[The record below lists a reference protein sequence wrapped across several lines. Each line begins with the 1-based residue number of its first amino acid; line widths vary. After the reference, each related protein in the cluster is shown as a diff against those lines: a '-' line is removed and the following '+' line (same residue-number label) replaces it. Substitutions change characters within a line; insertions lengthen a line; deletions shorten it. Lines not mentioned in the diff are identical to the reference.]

1 MTELTTQSWFQNFV
15 EELKDILVES
25 EFSARWTLIEAYHLV
40 GKRILEEY
48 PNFERAQIYG
58 KQIASRV
65 SESLGKSERTI
76 ERAIQFARMYPDLN
90 LLPEGKNVSWHLIC
104 NKYLPAPKQEAKQ
117 KEEYILCKSC
127 GSEIMPLVI
136 KCCHCG
142 CEFEFRK
149 EDIKKR

>member
-1 MTELTTQSWFQNFV
+1 MTELTTQLWFQNLV
-15 EELKDILVES
+15 DELKDIIVES
-25 EFSARWTLIEAYHLV
+25 EFSTRWMIIETYHLV

-104 NKYLPAPKQEAKQ
+104 NKYLPAPKQKTKQ

-127 GSEIMPLVI
+127 GSELMPLVI

-142 CEFEFRK
+142 CEFEFKK
-149 EDIKKR
+149 EEIKKR